1 MRTLIIITTM
11 AAAWGCYSSQGRM
24 HEEAATCGNELVEA
38 GEQCDD
44 GNEVDW
50 DGCNSCTVAEFM
62 VNTLTDLHQQ
72 NPDVA
77 VAADGS
83 FIVVWE
89 GDEER
94 EEHTRRVFARR
105 YDAEAVSSLPEIGL
119 HDPEMILGYNPSVD
133 MSPEGRSVVVWAG
146 NSVLGTAAMAVRLD
160 PSGSPAADTFV
171 VAGTSFGVPT
181 PSVGMAHD
189 GSFVVAYCGSGG
201 ILAQRYNPEA
211 EATGPAIEVSIT
223 PHLDFD
229 PFGVGPALATD
240 AEGGF
245 LVAWTHGDRDE
256 SLDVYGQSFGPG
268 GESLTA
274 DFLVNTTVRLDQSR
288 PAAAIS
294 GLGTHVV
301 VWEGR
306 LPDSDAWGIYGQL
319 FDEESRPVGPEF
331 MVNERPNGSQ
341 SVPDVAMD
349 EGGGFVVV
357 WDSSGPGDS
366 VYDIAFR
373 LYAPDGTPLTG
384 DRKANLFT
392 RSLQSVPSVDMTPDG
407 RFVIAWQS
415 KEQLS
420 GEREFNI
427 YAQRY
432 DALGRARGLMA
443 W

>member
-1 MRTLIIITTM
+1 VRTFIIITTI
-11 AAAWGCYSSQGRM
+11 AAAWGCYASQGRM
-24 HEEAATCGNELVEA
+24 HEEPATCGNALVEA

-50 DGCNSCTVAEFM
+50 DGCNSCTISEFM

-77 VAADGS
+77 VAPDGS

-94 EEHTRRVFARR
+94 EEHTARHVFARR
-105 YDAEAVSSLPEIGL
+105 YDAEAASSSAEIRLDG
-119 HDPEMILGYNPSVD
+119 PEMEYSYGPAVD
-133 MSPEGRSVVVWAG
+133 MSPEGRSVVVWTTI
-146 NSVLGTAAMAVRLD
+146 LGGAAMAVGLD
-160 PSGSPAADTFV
+160 PSGRPAAEAFV
-171 VAGTSFGVPT
+171 VAWTSSGVPT
-181 PSVGMAHD
+181 PSVGMAYD

-201 ILAQRYNPEA
+201 ILAQRYDPEA
-211 EATGPAIEVSIT
+211 EATGPAIEVSTT
-223 PHLDFD
+223 PHLDSV
-229 PFGVGPALATD
+229 PFGIGPALATD

-245 LVAWTHGDRDE
+245 LMAWTRGDRDE

-268 GESLTA
+268 GESLTS

-294 GLGTHVV
+294 ETGTHVV

-306 LPDSDAWGIYGQL
+306 LPDSDAWGIYGRL
-319 FDEESRPVGPEF
+319 LDEESRPLGPEF
-331 MVNERPNGSQ
+331 MVNETPNGSQ

-384 DRKANLFT
+384 ERKANLFT

-420 GEREFNI
+420 AERELNI